1 MTRMPVVLDSVG
13 AWSLS
18 LLGAS
23 RLGDNIWTH
32 LLIETNSAAQVWTEL
47 PGPKFCF
54 PTWADFLTK
63 RQLPNIKWSLKTY
76 LMGLYGEV
84 STR

>member
-1 MTRMPVVLDSVG
+1 MTRVPVVLDSVG

-32 LLIETNSAAQVWTEL
+32 LLIETNSAARVWTEL

-76 LMGLYGEV
+76 LMGLCGEI